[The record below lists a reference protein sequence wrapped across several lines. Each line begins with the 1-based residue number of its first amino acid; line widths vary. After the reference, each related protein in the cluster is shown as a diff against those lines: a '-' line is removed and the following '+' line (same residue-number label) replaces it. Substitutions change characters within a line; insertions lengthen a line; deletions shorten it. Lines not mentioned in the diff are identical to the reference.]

1 MLRHG
6 EAEEG
11 SPDSE
16 RRLTAEGER
25 QADNAGGALNRLGV
39 ALEACLTS
47 PRVRARETARRACA
61 PLELEPV
68 PEEGLSGGP
77 IDPRAIAGGFENVL
91 LVGHDPD
98 LSTAVRELTGAQVR
112 LPKGG
117 LAGVDRGELSV
128 LLRPSELEA
137 IAG

>member
-11 SPDSE
+11 SPDAE
-16 RRLTAEGER
+16 RRLTAKGER
-25 QADNAGGALNRLGV
+25 QANDAGRALARLGV
-39 ALEACLTS
+39 ALEACLAS
-47 PRVRARETARRACA
+47 PRVRAFETARRACA
-61 PLELEPV
+61 PLGLEPV
-68 PEEGLSGGP
+68 REESLTGGP
-77 IDPRAIAGGFENVL
+77 IDARAIAGGFEEVL

-117 LAGVDRGELSV
+117 LAGVDRGELGV
-128 LLRPSELEA
+128 LLGPSELEA